1 MVINDDVFHNAWNMA
16 LERIQCAPI
25 GSGEKYYMSGV
36 LDAFKYMHENKL
48 KEAHEEGIAT
58 SNSK

>member
-1 MVINDDVFHNAWNMA
+1 MA
-16 LERIQCAPI
+16 LERQQRAPI
-25 GSGEKYYMSGV
+25 DSGEKYYMSGV

>member
-1 MVINDDVFHNAWNMA
+1 MIINDEVFYNGWNMA
-16 LERIQCAPI
+16 LERQQRAPI
-25 GSGEKYYMSGV
+25 DSGEKYYMSGV
-36 LDAFKYMHENKL
+36 LHAFKYMHENKL